1 LEQEEQNHVTSTPN
15 RTDDSPDGAPDESGV
30 EDLIIIGSGPAGLT
44 AALYAGRADL
54 KPLVFEGIQAGGQL
68 MITTD
73 VENYPGFPDGIL
85 GPELMDRFRKQAER
99 FGARLVASD
108 VTEVDFTTDPKRIRV
123 GADEYLA
130 RTVIVS
136 TGATAKWL
144 GIPGEERLTGRG
156 VSACATCDGFF
167 FRDKELVVVGGGD
180 SAMEE
185 ALFLTKFASKVIV
198 VHRRDQFRASVIMGN
213 RVTEHPKI
221 EIIWDTE
228 VVEIHGD
235 KGVTGV
241 TLSDMKTGEK
251 RHLDIDGVFV
261 AIGHEPNTSVFQ
273 GQLTLNPSGYVVLAG
288 DGTTSTGV
296 PGVFAAG
303 DVSDARYRQA
313 VSAAGSGCMAAI
325 DAERHL
331 AEHVQ
336 PAPTDGFVAVT
347 AARDGSNARNVSE
360 AAGVELDTNKIGARD
375 E

>member
-1 LEQEEQNHVTSTPN
+1 VMSTPN
-15 RTDDSPDGAPDESGV
+15 PIDSSPDEGHAEPGV

-108 VTEVDFTTDPKRIRV
+108 VTAVDFTTDPKRIWV

-130 RTVIVS
+130 RAVIVS

-144 GIPGEERLTGRG
+144 GVPGEERLTGRG

-167 FRDKELVVVGGGD
+167 FRDRELVVVGGGD

-185 ALFLTKFASKVIV
+185 ALFLTKFASKVTV

-213 RVTEHPKI
+213 RVIEHPKI
-221 EIIWDTE
+221 EIIWNTE
-228 VVEIHGD
+228 VAEIHGD
-235 KGVTGV
+235 NGVTGV
-241 TLSDMKTGEK
+241 TLVDVTSGDK
-251 RHLDIDGVFV
+251 RHLDTDGVFV
-261 AIGHEPNTSVFQ
+261 AIGHEPNTSIFR

-288 DGTTSTGV
+288 DGTTATGV

-313 VSAAGSGCMAAI
+313 VSAAGTGCMAAI

-331 AEHVQ
+331 ADHVQ
-336 PAPTDGFVAVT
+336 GTPTDVLVAV
-347 AARDGSNARNVSE
+347 AAASDPASVRNAQE
-360 AAGVELDTNKIGARD
+360 AGGVEADTNTRGAGD